1 MENPFET
8 WIGWHEFA
16 DCPSVPG
23 CGLHN
28 TADSVEVPGNW
39 RLGPGASWRLSVT
52 SSVVENS
59 CLGGLP
65 PNRNLSRM

>member
-1 MENPFET
+1 
-8 WIGWHEFA
+8 
-16 DCPSVPG
+16 
-23 CGLHN
+23 
-28 TADSVEVPGNW
+28 
-39 RLGPGASWRLSVT
+39 LSVT